1 MKLFRLIWDTCISAF
16 SGRQALYEYYFF
28 GDPVRMASAY
38 VASYD
43 REPYKAAVQ
52 AFLDRKLNGAAMSPY
67 RDTGT
72 TIAAS

>member
-28 GDPVRMASAY
+28 GDPVRMVGAY

-43 REPYKAAVQ
+43 REPYKAAVRD
-52 AFLDRKLNGAAMSPY
+52 FLDRS
-67 RDTGT
+67 
-72 TIAAS
+72 